1 MNIIHRGYD
10 LDDAL
15 LVAAFLNIALSIII
29 VLKLF
34 GVI

>member
-1 MNIIHRGYD
+1 MNDTLYD

-15 LVAAFLNIALSIII
+15 LAVGFLNIALSTII

>member
-1 MNIIHRGYD
+1 MNDTLYD